1 MRSLRH
7 RNAEGAWLVLAAVAD
22 GTTFRTA
29 HLPGMHL
36 SPTVTGIAEPAT
48 LLMARRC
55 RELRAQGK
63 DVIDLSLGEPD
74 HAPPAFALKAAEEAL
89 KGNWHKYPP
98 VNGYQDVREAIARK
112 FKRDNGLDYTADQI
126 VVSTGAKQVIMNV
139 VLSLVSPGDEVV
151 IPAPFW
157 VTYAEQVKLA
167 GGKPVIV
174 TSSLEEDWKA
184 PIERIAAAITPR
196 TRLLMFSSPCNP
208 SGSVLTAAELAALA
222 EVVARHP
229 ELYVIS
235 DEIYEHI
242 VFDGTHRSFAALPGM
257 YERTI
262 TVNGLSKAF
271 ALTGW
276 RVGYIGAPQWIA
288 KACNTI
294 QGQFTSGTNSIAQR
308 VALACMEADPVL
320 LASMRDDFR
329 RRRDLVLSAME
340 QVPGWRCNVP
350 QGAFYVLPDVR
361 ASINGRTIKNS
372 VDLSLHLLDAAG
384 VSLVEGDSFG
394 AAGTVRI
401 SYATSDANLTEA
413 MARIARAVSA
423 LT

>member
-1 MRSLRH
+1 
-7 RNAEGAWLVLAAVAD
+7 
-22 GTTFRTA
+22 
-29 HLPGMHL
+29 MHL
-36 SPTVTGIAEPAT
+36 SPTVQGIAEPAP

-55 RELRAQGK
+55 RELKAQGK

-74 HAPPAFALKAAEEAL
+74 HAPPAFAIKAAEEAL

-98 VNGYQDVREAIARK
+98 VNGYLDVREAIARK
-112 FKRDNGLDYTADQI
+112 FKRDNGLDYSADQI
-126 VVSTGAKQVIMNV
+126 VVSTGAKQAIMNV
-139 VLSLVSPGDEVV
+139 VLSLIGPGDEVV

-157 VTYAEQVKLA
+157 VTYAEQVKMA

-174 TSSLEEDWKA
+174 HSSLEEDWKA
-184 PIERIAAAITPR
+184 PIDRIAAAITPR

-208 SGSVLTAAELAALA
+208 SGSVLTADELRALA
-222 EVVARHP
+222 DVVAQHP

-257 YERTI
+257 FERTI

-276 RVGYIGAPQWIA
+276 RVGYIGAPTWIA
-288 KACNTI
+288 KACNTV

-308 VALACMEADPVL
+308 VALACMEADPAQL
-320 LASMRDDFR
+320 GGMRADFL
-329 RRRDLVLSAME
+329 RRRDLVLE
-340 QVPGWRCNVP
+340 GLKTIPGWRCNVP

-361 ASINGRTIKNS
+361 SSFNGGTVKNS
-372 VDLSLHLLDAAG
+372 VDLSLYLLDVAG

-394 AAGTVRI
+394 APGTVRI
-401 SYATSDANLTEA
+401 SYATSDANITNA
-413 MARIARAVSA
+413 IGRIAKAIA
-423 LT
+423 ELK